1 MTDECGYTV
10 VKCVSNEPK
19 PKYHPMSHALHANLS
34 RFYFIYY
41 FFVGAFVP
49 YWGLYLQSE
58 HFSAADIGILMS
70 LFQISRI
77 FAPNLWG
84 WLADHTKQRVK
95 WIQLTALLGLL
106 GFIAVFWAHGF
117 FWFFFVMA
125 ALSLFTSSTLP
136 LSESLTLAH
145 LATTNG
151 HYSRIRMWGSLGF
164 IVASVI
170 LGFAIDVYGIK
181 SLLWFLLAVQIILFA
196 LTFKLPEATIAPH
209 DDDHF
214 SFLDIIKNP
223 TVIALLLGCALMV
236 TAHGVLY
243 NFYSIYLAQHGYS
256 KKVIGL
262 LWSLGVVCEIVVFM
276 LMPKI
281 MARFSLKNI
290 MLVSLGLAVLRFSL
304 IGVAVDNIL
313 LLLIAQ
319 SLHAATFGS
328 FHAASVEVITQFFN
342 GRHQAR
348 GQAIYNSVAYGVGG
362 TIGGLA
368 GGYALQY
375 LGGETTFLL
384 AAAFPL
390 AGLIV
395 IALGLKLTQT
405 HGRAGMF
412 S

>member
-1 MTDECGYTV
+1 V
-10 VKCVSNEPK
+10 
-19 PKYHPMSHALHANLS
+19 SHALHANLS

-58 HFSAADIGILMS
+58 QFSAADIGILMS

-84 WLADHTKQRVK
+84 WLADHTGRRVK

-117 FWFFFVMA
+117 WWLFFVMLS
-125 ALSLFTSSTLP
+125 LSLFTSSTLP

-164 IVASVI
+164 IVAAVV
-170 LGFAIDVYGIK
+170 LGFLIDAYGIK
-181 SLLWFLLAVQIILFA
+181 SLLWFLLSVQIVLFS
-196 LTFKLPEATIAPH
+196 LTFKLPDATVAPH
-209 DDDHF
+209 AHDHF
-214 SFLDIIKNP
+214 SIWQIIKQP
-223 TVIALLLGCALMV
+223 VVIALLLGCALMV

-243 NFYSIYLAQHGYS
+243 NFYSIYLAEHGYS
-256 KKVIGL
+256 KGMIGL
-262 LWSLGVVCEIVVFM
+262 LWSLGVICEIIIFM
-276 LMPKI
+276 LMPKL
-281 MARFSLKNI
+281 MARFSLKVI
-290 MLVSLGLAVLRFSL
+290 LLTSLALAVLRFSM
-304 IGVAVDNIL
+304 IGVAVDNL
-313 LLLIAQ
+313 WWLLIAQ
-319 SLHAATFGS
+319 SLHAFTFGS

-342 GRHQAR
+342 GRHQAK

-362 TIGGLA
+362 TVGGLA

-375 LGGETTFLL
+375 MGGQNTFLL
-384 AAAFPL
+384 AALFPL
-390 AGLIV
+390 LGFVV
-395 IALGLKLTQT
+395 IALGLKLNQA
-405 HGRAGMF
+405 HARAGMF

>member
-1 MTDECGYTV
+1 V
-10 VKCVSNEPK
+10 
-19 PKYHPMSHALHANLS
+19 SHALHANLS
-34 RFYFIYY
+34 RFYFVYY

-58 HFSAADIGILMS
+58 QFSAADIGILMS

-95 WIQLTALLGLL
+95 WIKLTALLGLI
-106 GFIAVFWAHGF
+106 GFTVVFWAHGF
-117 FWFFFVMA
+117 WWLFFVMA

-151 HYSRIRMWGSLGF
+151 HYSKIRMWGSLGF
-164 IVASVI
+164 IFAAVI
-170 LGFAIDVYGIK
+170 LGFLIDAYGIK
-181 SLLWFLLAVQIILFA
+181 SLLWFLLAVQIVLFA
-196 LTFKLPEATIAPH
+196 LTFNLPEAVIAPH
-209 DDDHF
+209 DNDHF
-214 SFLDIIKNP
+214 SIWQVVKNP
-223 TVIALLLGCALMV
+223 AVIALLIGCALMV

-243 NFYSIYLAQHGYS
+243 NFYSIYLAEHGYS
-256 KKVIGL
+256 KGMIGL
-262 LWSLGVVCEIVVFM
+262 LWSLGVICEIAIFM

-290 MLVSLGLAVLRFSL
+290 LLISLALAVLRFGM
-304 IGVAVDNIL
+304 IGVAVDSLWL
-313 LLLIAQ
+313 LLVAQ
-319 SLHAATFGS
+319 SLHAFTFGS

-362 TIGGLA
+362 TIGGLS
-368 GGYALQY
+368 GGFALQY
-375 LGGETTFLL
+375 FGGEKTFLL
-384 AAAFPL
+384 AAIFPL
-390 AGLIV
+390 AGFIV
-395 IALGLKLTQT
+395 IALGLKLTQQ
-405 HGRAGMF
+405 HASKGMF
-412 S
+412 G